1 MLSPPP
7 KKRSKPKTL
16 LKAVMILALPLLGG
30 VAGHKNYQYL
40 QRKGCFPLPHDY
52 VKIQLPERDTVRF
65 LVLGDIGSTDGKN
78 LRQRRIANEALKV
91 CNQKG
96 CDFAL
101 LLGDNF
107 MPNGIES
114 IDDPLIEETFDN
126 IYQSFDIPFIA
137 ALGNHDVKGDVLSQ
151 VIYSL
156 KNPKWKMPNYFYQ
169 FQAGLV
175 SFASINTSCNIW
187 AWLQLES
194 MVKKHPKGWS
204 ILMGHHPIY
213 SSGVHGDNELQNI
226 WFWNW
231 VLKKRFDFYLAGHNH
246 HLEHLQKEGD
256 DTEYIISGA
265 ASSNYESSS
274 NRQRNK
280 TSQANTLF
288 AHQSNGFIHMQVS
301 LEKARVEYYDLTG
314 KLLYHFEK
322 KRSLF

>member
-1 MLSPPP
+1 MLAPPP
-7 KKRSKPKTL
+7 KKRSKYKTW
-16 LKAVMILALPLLGG
+16 LKMIVLLALPFLGG
-30 VAGHKNYQYL
+30 AVGYKSNQYL

-52 VKIQLPERDTVRF
+52 VKIELPESDVVQF

-96 CDFAL
+96 CDFGV

-107 MPNGIES
+107 MAYGIQS
-114 IDDPLIEETFDN
+114 LDDPLIVETFDD
-126 IYQSFDIPFIA
+126 IYQNFDMPFMA
-137 ALGNHDVKGDVLSQ
+137 VLGNHDVKGNVLPQ

-169 FQAGLV
+169 FQVGLV
-175 SFASINTSCNIW
+175 SFAAINTSCNIW
-187 AWLQLES
+187 AWLRLGK
-194 MVKKHPKGWS
+194 MVTKHPKGWS

-231 VLKKRFDFYLAGHNH
+231 FLKKRFDFYLAGHNH
-246 HLEHLQKEGD
+246 HLEHLQKQGD
-256 DTEYIISGA
+256 DTEYIVNGA
-265 ASSNYESSS
+265 ASSNYESAS
-274 NRQRNK
+274 NRQKNK
-280 TSQANTLF
+280 PSQAKTLF
-288 AHQSNGFIHMQVS
+288 KHQSNGFIHMELS
-301 LEKARVEYYDLTG
+301 IEKARVEYYDLTG

-322 KRSLF
+322 KR